1 MRRLLGTM
9 AVSGVFAISGTAWA
23 CGDVADSHDDSFAQM
38 TKPQPVA
45 TAAPAKKASE
55 AQQAV
60 QKLDKRTA
68 RAPQPVAAPAVKV
81 ASRTTSE

>member
-9 AVSGVFAISGTAWA
+9 AISGMIAISGAAWA

-45 TAAPAKKASE
+45 TAAPVKKATD
-55 AQQAV
+55 AQQSVKA
-60 QKLDKRTA
+60 DKRTA
-68 RAPQPVAAPAVKV
+68 HTTQPAGAPVKV
-81 ASRTTSE
+81 AARVPE

>member
-9 AVSGVFAISGTAWA
+9 AISGMFAISGAAWA

-45 TAAPAKKASE
+45 TAAP
-55 AQQAV
+55 
-60 QKLDKRTA
+60 
-68 RAPQPVAAPAVKV
+68 
-81 ASRTTSE
+81 